1 MAPTGTEG
9 SGVTRALRRALAAVL
24 VLGIL
29 LAGGLLILAL
39 PSSYSDFIPIFY
51 VAVFLLFLSAGVL
64 AWWRRPVNG
73 MGALIVLGGFAVY
86 GAALVNTSVV
96 LFQVVGVML
105 ATAILAVIVHLL
117 HAFPSGRIRGPISRT
132 TVIVGYV
139 VALVLQAPLYLFG
152 PLGDGPPLIDLPL
165 ALSVGLALQRV
176 LGTAVMIATAVLLV
190 SRLRRADRTHRR
202 VLLPLFSYGVV
213 AILLVVALPNLPA
226 PIALPPVER
235 VLLQLAVIGGVP
247 IAFMVAVLYGGFART
262 RALEELASW
271 IGAAP
276 DDADALQGALART
289 LGDASVQ
296 LLYPTKSAARAAAAD
311 VQLVDGHG
319 RAAASRGPGRA
330 AVEVTRGDHVVAVI
344 TYDPRLIA
352 DESEVK
358 RAGRIITLTV
368 ERQRLT
374 AQLSASERALRRSRR
389 RLVAASDNERRR
401 IARDLHD
408 GVQAQLVLLAVDAH
422 QLARDTDRNELAH
435 VGAMKLRERVDAA
448 ADDLRALVHAVMPA
462 GLLERGLVA
471 AIEDL
476 VDRMPILTTS
486 VLTEPVGDLP
496 AAVEST
502 AYFVVAESL
511 ANTIKYSGA
520 SSSMVTLTRG
530 EGILRIEI
538 SDDGVGGARVRDG
551 RGLRGMIDRVEALDG
566 TLDLSSPPGEGTRID
581 VELPCES

>member
-9 SGVTRALRRALAAVL
+9 SGLARALRHALAAIL
-24 VLGIL
+24 ALGIL

-39 PSSYSDFIPIFY
+39 PSPFSDFIPIVY
-51 VAVFLLFLSAGVL
+51 VAVFLLFLGAGVL

-96 LFQVVGVML
+96 LFEVVGVML
-105 ATAILAVIVHLL
+105 ATTILAVIVHLL
-117 HAFPSGRIRGPISRT
+117 HAFPSGKLCGPISRT

-152 PLGDGPPLIDLPL
+152 PLGDRPPLIDLPL
-165 ALSVGLALQRV
+165 AHRVGLALQRV

-202 VLLPLFSYGVV
+202 GLLPLFSYGVV

-276 DDADALQGALART
+276 DDADALQVALART

-330 AVEVTRGDHVVAVI
+330 AVEVTRGDYVVAVI

-462 GLLERGLVA
+462 ALLERGLVA

-486 VLTEPVGDLP
+486 VLNEPVGDLP